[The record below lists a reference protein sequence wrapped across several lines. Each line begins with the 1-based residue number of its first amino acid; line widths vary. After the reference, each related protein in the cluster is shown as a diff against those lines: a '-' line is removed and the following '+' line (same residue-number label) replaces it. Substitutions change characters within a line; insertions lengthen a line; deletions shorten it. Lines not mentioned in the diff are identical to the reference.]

1 MGFLTDRIRFYAAAA
16 LFLISFVGLVWVG
29 IGAKSW
35 ERKAHKAEAQVVTEH
50 TERLKCEA
58 NARELADAINAQNAA
73 VDQLKRDS
81 DARAK
86 AAEEGM
92 RRAEAEARK
101 YRDRAARIAARKA
114 GPDQCLSAR
123 ELIIDSLSEE
133 RK

>member
-1 MGFLTDRIRFYAAAA
+1 MISLTDK
-16 LFLISFVGLVWVG
+16 LKVVGLSAAILLMLPVILWLAFG
-29 IGAKSW
+29 KAGW